1 MISTVLVEKE
11 PTEKEESEYE
21 RERGKKILRKQ
32 IMDFGKYDS
41 TETGLL
47 NLFLN

>member
-21 RERGKKILRKQ
+21 RERRKKNPKKTDNGFWKI
-32 IMDFGKYDS
+32 
-41 TETGLL
+41 
-47 NLFLN
+47 